1 MKKLFLVT
9 IAFMIGISVSAQKIF
24 FPTKKGTKLYYQMYD
39 KKGKTSNKTIYTIK
53 EVKGSGDNLDVTYQ
67 VDMLDDKDKTLY
79 SDEVAIHQKGDKMY
93 CDMSNFL
100 NKAAFP
106 QQEGEKPTLEIT
118 GNNLEIPLIPIPGMS
133 LPDAFVSMSMKVGFL
148 NLKMTAN
155 VTNRKVDALES
166 VTVEGGTFNAFKIS
180 STVNSSILGI
190 KVNTSGTDWYV
201 YNIGIVKTVSLDKK
215 GNMASSLELIKIEE

>member
-1 MKKLFLVT
+1 MKRLFLLT

-24 FPTKKGTKLYYQMYD
+24 FPTKTGTKLYYQMYD
-39 KKGKTSNKTIYTIK
+39 KKGKISNKIVYTIK
-53 EVKGSGDNLDVTYQ
+53 EVKGSGDNLDITYQ
-67 VDMLDDKDKTLY
+67 AEMLDDKDKVLY
-79 SDEVAIHQKGDKMY
+79 LDEVAIRQRGDKMF

-118 GNNLEIPLIPIPGMS
+118 GNNLEIPVVPVPSMT
-133 LPDAFVSMSMKVGFL
+133 LPDAFISIAMKMGII

-155 VTNRKVDALES
+155 VTNRKVEAVES

-180 STVNSSILGI
+180 SEVNSSILGI
-190 KVNTSGTDWYV
+190 KVNTFGTDWYA

-215 GNMASSLELIKIEE
+215 GNVASSLELVKIEE